1 MAKEFTLP
9 EFSLKREHKKALEK
23 EYFDGYEEFLKE
35 KKWEKMAKESIEE
48 IEKAIDE
55 GLERKIKG
63 IKKEKEEEEIKK
75 EIIYSSK
82 KGFIVKISYKDGDET
97 KISYYLVTKIDDI
110 EEAIDRISSYK
121 PIIEEQEKEKI
132 SKIFK

>member
-9 EFSLKREHKKALEK
+9 EFSLKKERKKLLEK

-48 IEKAIDE
+48 IERAIDE
-55 GLERKIKG
+55 GLE
-63 IKKEKEEEEIKK
+63 KKYKKAEEKKEEEIKK
-75 EIIYSSK
+75 EIIYSSER
-82 KGFIVKISYKDGDET
+82 GLIVKISYKEGDET
-97 KISYYLVTKIDDI
+97 KISYYLITKIDNI

-121 PIIEEQEKEKI
+121 PLID
-132 SKIFK
+132 